1 MNVFFFMTFKSFDGS
16 CSVADLSFYSKATDD
31 NFFGDG
37 KCHSPFPS
45 KFPVCRRLLSS
56 EVLRL
61 RGFGTLV
68 FIV

>member
-1 MNVFFFMTFKSFDGS
+1 MNAFFFMTFKSFDGS

-37 KCHSPFPS
+37 KCHFLFL
-45 KFPVCRRLLSS
+45 KFLVCRRLLSS